1 MATLRYQEYKELALL
16 LPETGLPSQVVVPS
30 YCPFYSKSQMPY

>member
-16 LPETGLPSQVVVPS
+16 LPETGLPSQVVPS